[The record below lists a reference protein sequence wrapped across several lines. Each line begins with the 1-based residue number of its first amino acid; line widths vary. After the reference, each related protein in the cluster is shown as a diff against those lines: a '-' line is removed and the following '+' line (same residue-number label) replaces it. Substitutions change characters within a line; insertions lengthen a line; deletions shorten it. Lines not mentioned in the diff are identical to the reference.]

1 MPVVGL
7 LLFMLADLLV
17 LCCQSECFLLCKLIS
32 WSSLNSFQVQSYG
45 GIVGTHENIYVLAMA

>member
-7 LLFMLADLLV
+7 LLFILADSSV
-17 LCCQSECFLLCKLIS
+17 LCCQSECSLLCKLIS

-45 GIVGTHENIYVLAMA
+45 GIVGTHENIHVLAMA